1 MAIVAPVTALTM
13 IALLPIYIGLAFRV
27 IKKRRE
33 FKVPVGTGNQSEL
46 EAAIRAHGNF
56 SEYVPFFLLLLLT
69 AEINKAPMWL
79 LVICALM
86 MIVGRLMHS
95 VAIPAGDIP
104 KRIMGMQLTFAAMV
118 AAAITNLVPFVLALF

>member
-46 EAAIRAHGNF
+46 ETAIRVHGNF
-56 SEYVPFFLLLLLT
+56 SEYVPFFLLLLLV
-69 AEINKAPMWL
+69 AEINQAPIWL
-79 LVICALM
+79 LTLGALM
-86 MIVGRLMHS
+86 MIAGRLIHAI
-95 VAIPAGDIP
+95 AIPAGDIP
-104 KRIMGMQLTFAAMV
+104 KRIIGMQLTFIAMV
-118 AAAITNLVPFVLALF
+118 TAAITNLVPFVLALF

>member
-1 MAIVAPVTALTM
+1 MTIAAPVTALTM

-33 FKVPVGTGNQSEL
+33 FKVPVGTGNQSQL
-46 EAAIRAHGNF
+46 ETAIRAHGNF

-69 AEINKAPMWL
+69 AEINQAPMWL
-79 LVICALM
+79 LILCALM
-86 MIVGRLMHS
+86 MIAGRLIHA

-118 AAAITNLVPFVLALF
+118 TAAITNLVPLVLGLF